1 MSIQRMMM
9 TTDTS
14 RQGRDIVF
22 ISSLRISSWKLLVFA
37 VVKFEVEVTTSSTN
51 CSNISSELEWDCGV
65 FNMTEIFEDMEDD
78 NSHQSSRLLQRTNSS
93 EMWGP
98 TCQSE
103 ICGLSD
109 VIFFCYRTQTDLT
122 DVELLTSNGRQST
135 LMIFVCLL
143 RTFVVWDSQ
152 KTFVRPR
159 TQIFTVRSIQLTSQI
174 GY

>member
-78 NSHQSSRLLQRTNSS
+78 NSH
-93 EMWGP
+93 
-98 TCQSE
+98 
-103 ICGLSD
+103 
-109 VIFFCYRTQTDLT
+109 
-122 DVELLTSNGRQST
+122 
-135 LMIFVCLL
+135 
-143 RTFVVWDSQ
+143 
-152 KTFVRPR
+152 
-159 TQIFTVRSIQLTSQI
+159 
-174 GY
+174 

>member
-51 CSNISSELEWDCGV
+51 CSNVSSELEGDCGV

-78 NSHQSSRLLQRTNSS
+78 NSH
-93 EMWGP
+93 
-98 TCQSE
+98 
-103 ICGLSD
+103 
-109 VIFFCYRTQTDLT
+109 
-122 DVELLTSNGRQST
+122 
-135 LMIFVCLL
+135 
-143 RTFVVWDSQ
+143 
-152 KTFVRPR
+152 
-159 TQIFTVRSIQLTSQI
+159 
-174 GY
+174 

>member
-51 CSNISSELEWDCGV
+51 CSNVSSELEWDCSV

-78 NSHQSSRLLQRTNSS
+78 NSH
-93 EMWGP
+93 
-98 TCQSE
+98 
-103 ICGLSD
+103 
-109 VIFFCYRTQTDLT
+109 
-122 DVELLTSNGRQST
+122 
-135 LMIFVCLL
+135 
-143 RTFVVWDSQ
+143 
-152 KTFVRPR
+152 
-159 TQIFTVRSIQLTSQI
+159 
-174 GY
+174 

>member
-51 CSNISSELEWDCGV
+51 CSNISSELEWNCGV

-78 NSHQSSRLLQRTNSS
+78 NSH
-93 EMWGP
+93 
-98 TCQSE
+98 
-103 ICGLSD
+103 
-109 VIFFCYRTQTDLT
+109 
-122 DVELLTSNGRQST
+122 
-135 LMIFVCLL
+135 
-143 RTFVVWDSQ
+143 
-152 KTFVRPR
+152 
-159 TQIFTVRSIQLTSQI
+159 
-174 GY
+174 

>member
-51 CSNISSELEWDCGV
+51 CSNVSSELEWNCGV

-78 NSHQSSRLLQRTNSS
+78 NSH
-93 EMWGP
+93 
-98 TCQSE
+98 
-103 ICGLSD
+103 
-109 VIFFCYRTQTDLT
+109 
-122 DVELLTSNGRQST
+122 
-135 LMIFVCLL
+135 
-143 RTFVVWDSQ
+143 
-152 KTFVRPR
+152 
-159 TQIFTVRSIQLTSQI
+159 
-174 GY
+174 